1 MDFTNQDELEKLIG
15 YTFKDKR
22 LLRLAMTHSSY
33 GHEVMIHKSGPKDN
47 ERLEF
52 LGDAVLELVTSV
64 YLYKLYDTIP
74 EGRLSKLRASLVCE
88 PSLATCARRI
98 RLNEF
103 LLLGKGEKQNKGDE
117 RDSIISDAFEALI
130 GAIYLDGGMEPA
142 SEFINRLVLDDIES
156 KRLFYDAKTELQ
168 VIIQNKYQCV
178 PLYETISEEGPPHD
192 KHYTVSC
199 IVNDVEY
206 GRGTGNS
213 KKSAQQKAAYNAI
226 IRLKEEQE

>member
-1 MDFTNQDELEKLIG
+1 MNAEKLEEFEQLIG
-15 YTFKDKR
+15 YTFKNKR
-22 LLRLAMTHSSY
+22 LLRLALTHSSY
-33 GHEVMIHKSGPKDN
+33 GHEVMIRQNGPRDN

-52 LGDAVLELVTSV
+52 LGDAVLELITSD
-64 YLYKLYDTIP
+64 YLYKQYDTIP

-88 PSLATCARRI
+88 PTLAECARNV

-103 LLLGKGEKQNKGDE
+103 LYLGKGEKQNKGDE

-130 GAIYLDGGMEPA
+130 GAIYLDGGLEPA
-142 SEFINRLVLDDIES
+142 SVFVDRLVLDDIES

-168 VIIQNKYQCV
+168 IIIQNKYQCV
-178 PLYETISEEGPPHD
+178 PTYDIISEDGPPHD
-192 KHYTVSC
+192 KMYTVSC
-199 IVNDVEY
+199 MINDVEY

-226 IRLKEEQE
+226 IRLKKEQE